1 MVKGFTPLLW
11 VVDKAVVWDRVN
23 GVVEQL
29 GEGVEL
35 YCGVSVTYEDLG
47 GVGGT
52 DTCRVFVLE
61 APPPGRRLP
70 RVVFSVVQR
79 FLRRRSCIYGP
90 MGAALPNTVASAR
103 GSVS

>member
-1 MVKGFTPLLW
+1 MKGFTPLLW

-35 YCGVSVTYEDLG
+35 YRGVPVAYNDLG

-61 APPPGRRLP
+61 APPPGRQLP

-79 FLRRRSCIYGP
+79 FLRRRSCICGP
-90 MGAALPNTVASAR
+90 TGAVLTNAAASAR
-103 GSVS
+103 GSVP